1 MMAKAPRRFLSLIAL
16 TAGVATT
23 APAFAAS
30 TGVFYCGQ
38 TFRGTGI
45 LMNNLD
51 CSGFGGSG
59 VTIERGRLDL
69 NGFSITNASQ
79 YGVVCLTTC
88 QVTGP
93 GTISGH
99 GLDGVRT
106 QGWIGLRDL
115 IISNNILN
123 GVNARNTSRSSRVT
137 IADSRVTNNGFNG
150 IEADASVVLRRTV
163 VRENGE
169 QGVDV
174 GLQNCDSTGRVL
186 LFRSNVLANGA
197 ICSESP
203 VCGDLYSCGRNERS
217 PVLRSFSQCGKSY
230 VRGSSGATWGVC
242 SQD

>member
-1 MMAKAPRRFLSLIAL
+1 MIAV
-16 TAGVATT
+16 AAAATT
-23 APAFAAS
+23 VAPAFAAS

-38 TFRGTGI
+38 SFRGTGV

-69 NGFSITNASQ
+69 NGFSITNAGQ
-79 YGVVCLTTC
+79 YGLLCLTTC
-88 QVTGP
+88 QVKGP

-99 GLDGVRT
+99 GLDGVHS

-115 IISNNILN
+115 IISNNVLD
-123 GVNARNTSRSSRVT
+123 GVYARNVSRSGRVT
-137 IADSRVTNNGFNG
+137 ISDSRVTNNGFNG
-150 IEADASVVLRRTV
+150 IEADSSAVLRRTV
-163 VRENGE
+163 VRDNGE

-174 GLQNCDSTGRVL
+174 GMQDCESTGRVL

-197 ICSESP
+197 TCSESP
-203 VCGDLYSCGRNERS
+203 VCGDLNSCGRNQRS
-217 PVLRSFSQCGKSY
+217 PVLRSFSQCNKSY

-242 SQD
+242 LQD